1 MEKKFRVDMDFDDDG
16 LSEKDIFDNARI
28 WVCSEIKE
36 RQLKNVYYIEG
47 LQIYPYAVVFIL
59 FMNGFHEIAL
69 DYLESKSHCSP
80 EFISMYRDYIFQFN
94 CHCIPKA
101 KIMHYFEQVIDEKG

>member
-36 RQLKNVYYIEG
+36 R
-47 LQIYPYAVVFIL
+47 
-59 FMNGFHEIAL
+59 
-69 DYLESKSHCSP
+69 
-80 EFISMYRDYIFQFN
+80 
-94 CHCIPKA
+94 
-101 KIMHYFEQVIDEKG
+101 